1 MLLAH
6 DPSTG
11 ETKALMDKLWFANGV
26 AVSMD
31 NTYVLVADSIQC
43 RIHR

>member
-6 DPSTG
+6 DPGTG
-11 ETKALMDKLWFANGV
+11 ITTCLMDKLWFADGV
-26 AVSMD
+26 AVSLD
-31 NTYVLVADSIQC
+31 NTYVLVADSIQS